1 MWRRTSLV
9 VTFVLVAAMAGAQAL
24 PAPLRPSKLPKAPT
38 LPVAPVIAPDIALR
52 LDVLELEGLHLLDL
66 RDLSTSAGLMA
77 LDATSMALGSLGSLD
92 ELGLSAWQ
100 DVVTGKLPQGYTTFT
115 SESADYERGTSY
127 LDSGRYDRAIE
138 AFDKVIAK
146 AGKKT
151 DGALYW
157 KAYALNRLG
166 KRDEAIQAID
176 ELLKK
181 YGSSRWAADAKA
193 LQIDV
198 RQASGQPVSPEK
210 AGDEELKLIA
220 LNALMTRDPDRA
232 IPMVQQLLTGS
243 ASPRLKGRG
252 LFVLAQ
258 SASPRAK
265 TLLAEVARGKANPDL
280 QLKALD
286 YLGMYAGGPD
296 VPLLVDVYRTTGDID
311 VKKRVIR
318 SLAMTG
324 RRGFAFNFSSGINS
338 RAVVGQAMDEAR
350 AELDRARTEIERT
363 RAQAEVGRAQA
374 ELERERARA
383 DAERDR
389 AAVAGRTAGQT
400 STSASSSVS
409 GTWSAA
415 TVERDKVREAK
426 AKEASDALW
435 QIYQGE
441 SSVELKREILRNMRF
456 STHVQADRL
465 LQIAKTEGN
474 SDLRQAAV
482 QGLLFDRTPKTTELM
497 LSLYRDEKDPAVKR
511 QIVDSLSMTGTAA
524 TLVQMARQE
533 SDPALRKRI
542 VERLSMMK
550 DKEAMDYMLEL
561 LKK

>member
-24 PAPLRPSKLPKAPT
+24 PAPPRPPKLPKAPT

-243 ASPRLKGRG
+243 ASPRLKERG

-286 YLGMYAGGPD
+286 YLGMYGGGPD
-296 VPLLVDVYRTTGDID
+296 VPLLVDVYKTTGDID

-324 RRGFAFNFSSGINS
+324 RRGIAFNFSAGDYVPAIYS
-338 RAVVGQAMDEAR
+338 QAMDEAR

-363 RAQAEVGRAQA
+363 RAQAESVRD
-374 ELERERARA
+374 RARA

-389 AAVAGRTAGQT
+389 AVVVGRTTGQT
-400 STSASSSVS
+400 SASASSNASS
-409 GTWSAA
+409 TWLVASA
-415 TVERDKVREAK
+415 ERDKAREAK
-426 AKEASDALW
+426 AKEAGDALW
-435 QIYQGE
+435 QLYQGE
-441 SSVELKREILRNMRF
+441 PSVELKREILRNMRF
-456 STHVQADRL
+456 STHTQADRL
-465 LQIAKTEGN
+465 IQIARSESN
-474 SDLRQAAV
+474 AELRQAAV

-497 LSLYRDEKDPAVKR
+497 LGLYRDEKDPAVKR

-550 DKEAMDYMLEL
+550 DKEAVDYMIEL